1 MTIVVRFFR
10 IDINM
15 SAASSS
21 VKLLLGE
28 EEEVKLEVNGKS
40 VDSAKPLLLFYQ
52 SLQRSDN
59 VLYLYSSLK
68 TGSHLQTMI
77 REQR

>member
-15 SAASSS
+15 STAPSS

-52 SLQRSDN
+52 L
-59 VLYLYSSLK
+59 L
-68 TGSHLQTMI
+68 
-77 REQR
+77 